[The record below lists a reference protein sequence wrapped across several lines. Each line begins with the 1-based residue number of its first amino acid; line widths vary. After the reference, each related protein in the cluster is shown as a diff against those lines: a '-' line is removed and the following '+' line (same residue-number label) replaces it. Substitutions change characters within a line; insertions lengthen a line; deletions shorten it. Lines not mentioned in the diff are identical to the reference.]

1 MIRVEDVHKR
11 FHRTEVLR
19 GITLEVAKGEVVAIL
34 GPSGSGKSTLLR
46 CINFLERPERGVIR
60 IGELAVDVERARNA
74 DVAAL
79 RRRTAMVF
87 QHYHLFR
94 NKTALENVME
104 GLLVVR
110 RLPRAEAKARA
121 EAVLARV
128 GLASRLHHF
137 PSQLSGGQQQRVGI
151 ARALAM
157 EPEAILFDEPT
168 SSLDPELVGEVL
180 EVMKGLARDGLT
192 MIVVTHEMGFARDVA
207 AKVVFMDEGRIVE
220 EGAPEQVFE
229 HARHDRT
236 AQFLHRARRG

>member
-60 IGELAVDVERARNA
+60 IGELAVNAERARNA

-157 EPEAILFDEPT
+157 EPDAILFDEPT

-192 MIVVTHEMGFARDVA
+192 MLVVTHEMGFARDVA
-207 AKVVFMDEGRIVE
+207 GKVVFMDEGRIVE

>member
-60 IGELAVDVERARNA
+60 IGELAVNAERARNA
-74 DVAAL
+74 DVGGV

-157 EPEAILFDEPT
+157 EPDAILFDEPT

-192 MIVVTHEMGFARDVA
+192 MLVVTHEMGFARDVA
-207 AKVVFMDEGRIVE
+207 GKVVFMDEGRIVE